1 MPRWHW
7 DRSIS
12 DFWGA
17 PQKDCLFEILSDA
30 RKSYVQAT
38 INQPRNTLKKHPKYG
53 FCRRRY
59 RPPVTVLPGSGM
71 RKRRS
76 KVQRWLP
83 HLFAGQNRTLAA
95 AATGKHRQNA
105 STICRVLTWLI
116 NNKKITS
123 SRFDID
129 LLHIMLIDCCVRRR
143 RGRGTMAAVGRRR
156 PPWSG
161 CVLFH

>member
-1 MPRWHW
+1 MASAADDIDLP
-7 DRSIS
+7 S
-12 DFWGA
+12 
-17 PQKDCLFEILSDA
+17 LSSPVLACGNDG
-30 RKSYVQAT
+30 Q
-38 INQPRNTLKKHPKYG
+38 
-53 FCRRRY
+53 RY
-59 RPPVTVLPGSGM
+59 RD
-71 RKRRS
+71 
-76 KVQRWLP
+76 
-83 HLFAGQNRTLAA
+83 GQNRTLAA

-105 STICRVLTWLI
+105 STNCRVLTWLI

-123 SRFDID
+123 SSFNDID